1 MDELKKLLAADKLT
15 IGKEQTMKALRNSGL
30 TKVFIASNAQPS
42 LVKDIDYYKEMAN
55 IEIETLSLTNE
66 EIGQVCRKPFS
77 ISVLGVLK

>member
-1 MDELKKLLAADKLT
+1 MEELKKLLAADKLT
-15 IGKEQTMKALRNSGL
+15 VGKEKTLKALRNSQL
-30 TKVFIASNAQPS
+30 KKVFLASNAQPS
-42 LVKDIDYYKEMAN
+42 LVKDIEYYKDMAG